1 MITTKKLSPGITLR
15 CFTDRRFKQSCLSLQ
30 FLRPMRREEAAKNAL
45 IPSILLRGC
54 KSVPDLRQI
63 TLRLDD
69 LYGASVAPLVRQLG
83 DYQAVG
89 LYCSF
94 ISDDYALSG
103 DRILGPMVAFL
114 QELLLQPV
122 LKNGVFLPE
131 FVEGEKKNQIA
142 ALEAQKNDKRSYA
155 VQQMLKEMCKAD
167 AYGISR
173 VGEIEDVAAATPESI
188 YDQYEKLLQES
199 PVELCYVG
207 EADPEEVEKLLL
219 PLTAHLA
226 KNAQALPEQTGFRDG
241 GKGDYLKKMDVAQA
255 RLCIGYTCPVTI
267 RDEDFPAMQVLNM
280 VLGGGMTSK
289 LFMNVRE
296 KLSLCYDVSSGFR
309 SSKGLML
316 ITAGVESGKLE
327 LAQEEI
333 FRQVDDCKNGK
344 ITPQELAAAK
354 QGIITALQGV
364 HDSPGG
370 IEDYYTT
377 ILLTQAKWLPK
388 EYLQAV
394 EKVTAQDVARVA
406 GTMQLHTR
414 YVLRGDA

>member
-1 MITTKKLSPGITLR
+1 MITTKTLSDGVTLR
-15 CFTDRRFKQSCLSLQ
+15 CFTDHRFKQNCLSLQ
-30 FLRPMRREEAAKNAL
+30 FLRPMCREEAAKNAL

-54 KSVPDLRQI
+54 QSAPDLRQI
-63 TLRLDD
+63 TRRLDD
-69 LYGASVAPLVRQLG
+69 LYGASVGPLVRQLG
-83 DYQAVG
+83 DYQSVG

-103 DRILGPMVAFL
+103 DRILAPMVAFL
-114 QELLLQPV
+114 QELLLCPV
-122 LKNGVFLPE
+122 AKDGVFLPE
-131 FVEGEKKNQIA
+131 FVESEKKNQIS

-155 VQQMLKEMCKAD
+155 VQQMLKNMCKAD

-173 VGEIEDVAAATPESI
+173 VGEIEDVAAIDPQTLYA
-188 YDQYEKLLQES
+188 QYRKLLEES
-199 PVELCYVG
+199 TVELFYVG
-207 EADPEEVEKLLL
+207 ETSPEEMEKLLL
-219 PLTAHLA
+219 PLTERLA
-226 KNAQALPEQTGFRDG
+226 ENARVLPQQTGFRDG
-241 GKGDYLKKMDVAQA
+241 GAGEYLKTMDVAQA
-255 RLCIGYTCPVTI
+255 RLCIGYTSPITI

-316 ITAGVESGKLE
+316 ITAGVEAGKLE

-333 FRQVDDCKNGK
+333 FRQVDACKNGD
-344 ITPQELAAAK
+344 ITPQELVAAK

-377 ILLTQAKWLPK
+377 ILLTQAKWLPE

-394 EKVTAQDVARVA
+394 AEVTAEDVARVA
-406 GTMQLHTR
+406 GTLSLHTK
-414 YVLRGDA
+414 YILRGDA

>member
-1 MITTKKLSPGITLR
+1 MITTKKLSDGVTLR
-15 CFTDRRFKQSCLSLQ
+15 CFTDHRFKQNCLSLQ
-30 FLRPMRREEAAKNAL
+30 FLRPMCREEAAKNAL
-45 IPSILLRGC
+45 IPSVLLRGC
-54 KSVPDLRQI
+54 QSAPDLRQI
-63 TLRLDD
+63 TRRLDD
-69 LYGASVAPLVRQLG
+69 LYGASVGPLVRQLG
-83 DYQAVG
+83 DYQSVG

-103 DRILGPMVAFL
+103 DRILAPMVAFL
-114 QELLLQPV
+114 QELLLCPV
-122 LKNGVFLPE
+122 VKDGVFLPE
-131 FVEGEKKNQIA
+131 FVESEKKNQIS

-155 VQQMLKEMCKAD
+155 VQQMLKNMCKAD

-173 VGEIEDVAAATPESI
+173 VGEIEDVAAIDPQTLYA
-188 YDQYEKLLQES
+188 QYRKLLEES
-199 PVELCYVG
+199 SVELFYVG
-207 EADPEEVEKLLL
+207 ETSPEEMEKLLL
-219 PLTAHLA
+219 PLTEQLA
-226 KNAQALPEQTGFRDG
+226 ENARVLPQQTGFRDG
-241 GKGDYLKKMDVAQA
+241 GAGEYLKKMDVAQA
-255 RLCIGYTCPVTI
+255 RLCIGYTSPITI

-316 ITAGVESGKLE
+316 ITAGVETGKLE

-333 FRQVDDCKNGK
+333 FRQVDACKNGD
-344 ITPQELAAAK
+344 ITPQELVAAK

-377 ILLTQAKWLPK
+377 ILLTQAKWLPE

-394 EKVTAQDVARVA
+394 AEVTAEDVARVA
-406 GTMQLHTR
+406 GTLSLHTK
-414 YVLRGDA
+414 YILRGDA

>member
-1 MITTKKLSPGITLR
+1 MWAVLIKSFSSSGLPN
-15 CFTDRRFKQSCLSLQ
+15 
-30 FLRPMRREEAAKNAL
+30 REEAAKNAL

-54 KSVPDLRQI
+54 QSAPDLRQI
-63 TLRLDD
+63 TRRLDD
-69 LYGASVAPLVRQLG
+69 LYGASVGPLVRQLG
-83 DYQAVG
+83 DYQSVG

-103 DRILGPMVAFL
+103 DRILAPMVAFL
-114 QELLLQPV
+114 QELLLCPV
-122 LKNGVFLPE
+122 AKDGVFLPE
-131 FVEGEKKNQIA
+131 FVESEKKNQIS

-155 VQQMLKEMCKAD
+155 VQQMLKNMCKAD

-173 VGEIEDVAAATPESI
+173 VGEIEDVAAIDPQTLYA
-188 YDQYEKLLQES
+188 QYRKLLEES
-199 PVELCYVG
+199 TVELFYVG
-207 EADPEEVEKLLL
+207 ETSPEEMEKLLL
-219 PLTAHLA
+219 PLTEQLA
-226 KNAQALPEQTGFRDG
+226 ENARVLPRQTGFRDG
-241 GKGDYLKKMDVAQA
+241 GAGEYLKKMDVAQA
-255 RLCIGYTCPVTI
+255 RLCIGYTSPITI
-267 RDEDFPAMQVLNM
+267 RDKDFPAMQVLNM

-316 ITAGVESGKLE
+316 ITAGVEAGKLE

-333 FRQVDDCKNGK
+333 FRQVDACKNGD
-344 ITPQELAAAK
+344 ITPQELVAAK

-377 ILLTQAKWLPK
+377 ILLTQAKWLPE

-394 EKVTAQDVARVA
+394 AEVTAEDVARVA
-406 GTMQLHTR
+406 GTLSLHTK
-414 YVLRGDA
+414 YILRGDA